1 MDNRRKKKIAPVV
14 VAILV
19 ILYMGP
25 LMVMLAMAAGFIG
38 AHEAG
43 GIMPFFLLYAFSG
56 GAVIVGV
63 LRAMF
68 QRLRE
73 IDGGEEDEAKKY

>member
-14 VAILV
+14 VSILV